1 MSSPQAFLEARDLL
15 LAHRTD
21 YASARRRF
29 RWPRL
34 DRFNWALDY
43 FDAMAKGNERP
54 GLWVVEEDGRE
65 EKLSFAELSR
75 RSNQV
80 ANFLRGLGVRR
91 GDAVLMMLGNVV
103 PLWEVMLACM
113 KLGAVVIPATTLLN
127 TEDLRD
133 RFERGGVRH
142 VIVGDADTGKCDP
155 LPGGYGRIV
164 VGKDRPGWTNLE
176 QARSAPAEFTPDGP
190 THASDPLLLYFT

>member
-54 GLWVVEEDGRE
+54 GLWVIEEDGHE

-91 GDAVLMMLGNVV
+91 GDAILMMLGSKV
-103 PLWEVMLACM
+103 PLWEVMLGCM
-113 KLGAVVIPATTLLN
+113 KLGAVIIPATTLLN
-127 TEDLRD
+127 TEDLKD
-133 RFERGGVRH
+133 RFERGGVKH
-142 VIVGDADTGKCDP
+142 VIVGENETAKFDA
-155 LPGGYGRIV
+155 LPGGYSRIV
-164 VGKDRPGWTNLE
+164 VGAARPGWT
-176 QARSAPAEFTPDGP
+176 SFD
-190 THASDPLLLYFT
+190 ASRAAA